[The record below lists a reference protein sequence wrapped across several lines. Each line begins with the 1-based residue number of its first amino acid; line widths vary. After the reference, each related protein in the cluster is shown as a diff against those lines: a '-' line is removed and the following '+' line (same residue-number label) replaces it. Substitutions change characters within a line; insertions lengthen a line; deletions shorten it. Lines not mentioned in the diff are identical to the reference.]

1 MTVRLYITLFLL
13 LFFILIAF
21 IFGSQNDQIITLN
34 YLIARSEIT
43 VAEAVSIFSA
53 LGFIIGILVTI
64 VWRLVRKGKKALST
78 PQQ

>member
-1 MTVRLYITLFLL
+1 MRLYITLFLL

>member
-1 MTVRLYITLFLL
+1 VRLYITLFLL

-21 IFGSQNDQIITLN
+21 IFGSQNHQIITLN

-53 LGFIIGILVTI
+53 LGFVIGILVTI